1 MGTIDFDISKIDI
14 LGKRNVR
21 KKNNESQPCSS
32 YLSIPSKAHESS
44 CDTINTAAYN
54 NMIKR
59 ANEIKKTGIIICPK
73 EFQDLELNRPIPKN
87 GYESEIYNLP
97 TVYSCKVSYLNS
109 TLRCQLEAKARKGVF
124 VSPIMCD
131 TLIPSNL
138 TVGTPFLTTSRHFA
152 PPFVTA
158 DLKKRPPGCLAV
170 KFIRDVSEQY
180 FKWLVTDEYLHLQPE
195 RRNWIIS
202 QIVNGNLDGK
212 ILLYHKDLIFNHAET
227 LAFIVKYRAYLT
239 FTTSPVQLRLRK
251 KFTHVA
257 SMEVNHDNI

>member
-1 MGTIDFDISKIDI
+1 MGTFDFNINKIGI
-14 LGKRNVR
+14 LDDRIV
-21 KKNNESQPCSS
+21 NNINNDPQPYAS
-32 YLSIPSKAHESS
+32 YLSAPSKTHELS
-44 CDTINTAAYN
+44 CDTINTTTYS

-73 EFQDLELNRPIPKN
+73 EFQDSELNRPIPKN

-124 VSPIMCD
+124 VSP
-131 TLIPSNL
+131 
-138 TVGTPFLTTSRHFA
+138 TSRHFA

-212 ILLYHKDLIFNHAET
+212 TLLYHKDLIFNHAET

-239 FTTSPVQLRLRK
+239 FTTSPVQLRPRK
-251 KFTHVA
+251 KFTHAA